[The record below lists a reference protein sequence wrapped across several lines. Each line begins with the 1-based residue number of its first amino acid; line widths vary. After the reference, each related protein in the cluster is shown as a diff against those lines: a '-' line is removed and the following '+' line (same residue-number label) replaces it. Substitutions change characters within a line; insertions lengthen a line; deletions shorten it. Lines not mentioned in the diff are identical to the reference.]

1 MNVIQY
7 GMRRNDMPII
17 YNEKTRE
24 FHLYNQEISYII
36 KILDNDQPGQ
46 LYYGK
51 RLTHREDFSHL
62 FEYAMRD
69 MSPYAFE
76 GNSTFS
82 LENIK
87 QEYPTFGCGDMR
99 FPAYEIERENGS
111 HVVEFVYKE
120 HKIYNGKPKLEG
132 LPATYVESDDEAQTL
147 ELVLEDTSINTRIVL
162 LYTIYEAFPVIARSV
177 RFECDSDEKITL
189 LSAMSACVDLPDK
202 DYEMID
208 LAGVW
213 ARERHVRRHKLD
225 YGIQSIY
232 SMRGCSSYQFN
243 PFLALARENAD
254 EFQGQVY
261 GFSLVYS
268 GNFLAQT
275 EVDNYDTARVLMG
288 IHPNGFKWTLGKGE
302 SFQTPEMVMVYSEA
316 GLNGMSQTFHK
327 LYRTRLARGTWRDKV
342 RPILINSWEAFYF
355 DFDAPKLLG
364 LADAAAD
371 LGMELFVLDDGW
383 FGKRDDSTSSL
394 GYLYP
399 NEEKLKGTLKELAEK
414 INAKGLKFGLW
425 IEPEMTNKD
434 SDLYRAHPDWLLAEQ
449 GKRICHSRT
458 QYVLD
463 FSKKEVREYIGDML
477 ENLLAEVP
485 VSYIKWDMNRTFSE
499 VFSNGNDREY
509 QGKVCHKYIL
519 GVYEL
524 YERLTSRFPHV
535 LFESCASGGAR
546 FDPGMLYYAP
556 QGWTSDDSDAIERL
570 KIQYGTSMCYPLSS
584 MGSHVSVVPNHQ
596 VFRNTPLHTRANVAY
611 FGTFGYELDL
621 NKLTEEEI
629 KEVKEQITFMKEYR
643 EVLQFGTFYR
653 LKSPFEGNET
663 VWMVTNEDRT
673 LAIVGYYRVLNGVN
687 QPYSRVRLQGLNPD
701 MIYEN
706 VWNHTENYG
715 DELMNYGLITSDVT
729 AGEVPGNVTPCT
741 DFESRIYMLKGK
753 KVQEGR

>member
-364 LADAAAD
+364 LADAATD

-394 GYLYP
+394 GDWYP

-556 QGWTSDDSDAIERL
+556 QGWTSDDTDAIERL
-570 KIQYGTSMCYPLSS
+570 KIQYGTSMVYPVSC
-584 MGSHVSVVPNHQ
+584 MGSHLSASPNHQ
-596 VFRNTPLHTRANVAY
+596 TKRVTPIETRADVAY

-621 NKLTEEEI
+621 LKLGEEDKAEI
-629 KEVKEQITFMKEYR
+629 RRQIAFMKEKR
-643 EVLQFGTFYR
+643 DLIQKGTFYR

-663 VWMVTNEDRT
+663 AWMIVSEDQKKA
-673 LAIVGYYRVLNGVN
+673 LVGYYRVMQPVN
-687 QPYSRVRLQGLNPD
+687 VGFKRLKLKGLKED
-701 MIYEN
+701 TCYK
-706 VWNHTENYG
+706 VSGYAYDCYG
-715 DELMNYGLITSDVT
+715 DELMQVGMILSDSASGVWKKGVNDKGDFQ
-729 AGEVPGNVTPCT
+729 AEV
-741 DFESRIYMLKGK
+741 FEI
-753 KVQEGR
+753 VAV

>member
-1 MNVIQY
+1 
-7 GMRRNDMPII
+7 MPII

-213 ARERHVRRHKLD
+213 ARERYVRRHKLD

-394 GYLYP
+394 GDWYP

-556 QGWTSDDSDAIERL
+556 QGWTSDDTDAIERL
-570 KIQYGTSMCYPLSS
+570 KIQYGTSMVYPVSC
-584 MGSHVSVVPNHQ
+584 MGSHVSASPNHQ
-596 VFRNTPLHTRANVAY
+596 TNRVTPLETRADVAY

-621 NKLTEEEI
+621 LKLGEEDKAEI
-629 KEVKEQITFMKEYR
+629 RRQIAFMKEKR
-643 EVLQFGTFYR
+643 DLIQKGTFYR

-663 VWMVTNEDRT
+663 AWMIVSEDQKKA
-673 LAIVGYYRVLNGVN
+673 LVGYYRVMQPVN
-687 QPYSRVRLQGLNPD
+687 VGFKRLKLKGLKED
-701 MIYEN
+701 TCYK
-706 VWNHTENYG
+706 VSGYDYDCYG
-715 DELMNYGLITSDVT
+715 DELMQVGMILSDSASGVWKKGVNDKGDFQ
-729 AGEVPGNVTPCT
+729 AEV
-741 DFESRIYMLKGK
+741 FEI
-753 KVQEGR
+753 VAV

>member
-1 MNVIQY
+1 
-7 GMRRNDMPII
+7 MPII

-364 LADAAAD
+364 LADAATD

-394 GYLYP
+394 GDWYP

-449 GKRICHSRT
+449 GKRICHSRN

-485 VSYIKWDMNRTFSE
+485 VSYIKWDLNRTFSE

-556 QGWTSDDSDAIERL
+556 QGWTSDDTDAIERL
-570 KIQYGTSMCYPLSS
+570 KIQYGTSMVYPVSC
-584 MGSHVSVVPNHQ
+584 MGSHVSASPNHQ
-596 VFRNTPLHTRANVAY
+596 TNRVTPIETRADVAY

-621 NKLTEEEI
+621 LKLDEEDKAEI
-629 KEVKEQITFMKEYR
+629 RRQIAFMKEKR
-643 EVLQFGTFYR
+643 DLIQKGTFYR

-663 VWMVTNEDRT
+663 AWMIVSEDQKKA
-673 LAIVGYYRVLNGVN
+673 LVGYYRVMQPVN
-687 QPYSRVRLQGLNPD
+687 VGFKRLKLKGLKED
-701 MIYEN
+701 TCYK
-706 VWNHTENYG
+706 VSGYAYDCYG
-715 DELMNYGLITSDVT
+715 DELMQVGMILSDSASGIWKKGVNDK
-729 AGEVPGNVTPCT
+729 G
-741 DFESRIYMLKGK
+741 DFQA
-753 KVQEGR
+753 KVFEIVAV

>member
-1 MNVIQY
+1 
-7 GMRRNDMPII
+7 MPII

-394 GYLYP
+394 GDWYP

-449 GKRICHSRT
+449 GKRICHSRN

-485 VSYIKWDMNRTFSE
+485 VSYIKWDLNRTFSE

-556 QGWTSDDSDAIERL
+556 QGWTSDDTDAIERL
-570 KIQYGTSMCYPLSS
+570 KIQYGTSMVYPVSC
-584 MGSHVSVVPNHQ
+584 MGSHVSASPNHQ
-596 VFRNTPLHTRANVAY
+596 TNRVTPIETRADVAY

-621 NKLTEEEI
+621 LKLGEEDKAEI
-629 KEVKEQITFMKEYR
+629 RRQIAFMKEKR
-643 EVLQFGTFYR
+643 DLIQKGTFYR

-663 VWMVTNEDRT
+663 AWMIVSEDQKKA
-673 LAIVGYYRVLNGVN
+673 LVGYYRVMQPVN
-687 QPYSRVRLQGLNPD
+687 VGFKRLKLKGLKED
-701 MIYEN
+701 ICYK
-706 VWNHTENYG
+706 VSGYDYDCYG
-715 DELMNYGLITSDVT
+715 DELMQVGMILSDSASGVWKKGVNDKGDFQ
-729 AGEVPGNVTPCT
+729 AEV
-741 DFESRIYMLKGK
+741 FEI
-753 KVQEGR
+753 VAV

>member
-1 MNVIQY
+1 
-7 GMRRNDMPII
+7 MPII

-364 LADAAAD
+364 LADAATD

-394 GYLYP
+394 GDWYP

-509 QGKVCHKYIL
+509 QGKVFHKYIL

-556 QGWTSDDSDAIERL
+556 QGWTSDDTDAIERL
-570 KIQYGTSMCYPLSS
+570 KIQYGTSMVYPVSC
-584 MGSHVSVVPNHQ
+584 MGSHVSASPNHQ
-596 VFRNTPLHTRANVAY
+596 TNRVTPIETRADVAY

-621 NKLTEEEI
+621 LKLGEEDKAEI
-629 KEVKEQITFMKEYR
+629 RRQIAFMKEKR
-643 EVLQFGTFYR
+643 DLIQKGTFYR

-663 VWMVTNEDRT
+663 AWMIVSEDQKKA
-673 LAIVGYYRVLNGVN
+673 LVGYYRVMQPVN
-687 QPYSRVRLQGLNPD
+687 VGFKRLKLKGLKED
-701 MIYEN
+701 TCYK
-706 VWNHTENYG
+706 VSGYAYDCYG
-715 DELMNYGLITSDVT
+715 DELMQVGMILSDSASGVWKKGVNDKGDFQ
-729 AGEVPGNVTPCT
+729 AEV
-741 DFESRIYMLKGK
+741 FEI
-753 KVQEGR
+753 VAV

>member
-1 MNVIQY
+1 
-7 GMRRNDMPII
+7 MPII

-76 GNSTFS
+76 ENSTFS

-162 LYTIYEAFPVIARSV
+162 LYTIYKAFPVIARSV

-364 LADAAAD
+364 LADAATD

-394 GYLYP
+394 GDWYP

-556 QGWTSDDSDAIERL
+556 QGWTSDDTDAIERL
-570 KIQYGTSMCYPLSS
+570 KIQYGTSMVYPVSC
-584 MGSHVSVVPNHQ
+584 MGSHVSASPNHQ
-596 VFRNTPLHTRANVAY
+596 TNRVTPLETRADVAY

-621 NKLTEEEI
+621 LKLGEEDKAEI
-629 KEVKEQITFMKEYR
+629 RRQIAFMKEKR
-643 EVLQFGTFYR
+643 DLIQKGTFYR

-663 VWMVTNEDRT
+663 AWMIVSEDQKKA
-673 LAIVGYYRVLNGVN
+673 LVGYYRVMQPVN
-687 QPYSRVRLQGLNPD
+687 VGFKRLKLKGLKED
-701 MIYEN
+701 ICYK
-706 VWNHTENYG
+706 VSGYAYDCYG
-715 DELMNYGLITSDVT
+715 DELMQVGMILSDSASGVWKK
-729 AGEVPGNVTPCT
+729 GVNDKG
-741 DFESRIYMLKGK
+741 DFQA
-753 KVQEGR
+753 KVFEIVAV